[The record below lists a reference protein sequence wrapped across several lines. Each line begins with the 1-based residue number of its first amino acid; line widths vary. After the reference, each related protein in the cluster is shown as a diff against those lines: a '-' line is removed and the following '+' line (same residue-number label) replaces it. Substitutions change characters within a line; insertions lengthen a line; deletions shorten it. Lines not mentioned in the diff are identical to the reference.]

1 MLGRQSCPLKW
12 RPSSFTQYINGRT
25 VSREDNVPTQMVGS
39 KTIDVNWARC
49 CHSMIFRRTFF
60 LKRVKS
66 VTWRPGGGIATTPE
80 NPSWHIANERPCL
93 FGRRSPG
100 DTGALGNYGG
110 ERAAA

>member
-39 KTIDVNWARC
+39 TTIDVNWARC

-60 LKRVKS
+60 LKRS
-66 VTWRPGGGIATTPE
+66 EICHLAAWWRNCHNA
-80 NPSWHIANERPCL
+80 
-93 FGRRSPG
+93 
-100 DTGALGNYGG
+100 
-110 ERAAA
+110 